1 MRRRLSTLHRTKFFQ
16 TKAEFVKTLFCI
28 LACAVLL
35 SGRTSSAKAIAP
47 AEKLLKKLEQEMLMA
62 YVMLDF
68 SALNQVY
75 GDEYTSTS
83 YDGTVFTKKQVVE
96 MVKSA
101 SLRLDS
107 INVSDSKVRLYGNTA
122 VIKGIRKYFR
132 AGKNLGTVRY
142 TEIWVNRGNRWQCVS
157 GQLTSL
163 QEKK

>member
-1 MRRRLSTLHRTKFFQ
+1 MGG
-16 TKAEFVKTLFCI
+16 
-28 LACAVLL
+28 LL
-35 SGRTSSAKAIAP
+35 LGGSTSSARIIAP
-47 AEKLLKKLEQEMLMA
+47 QEKLIKKLEHEMLMA

-68 SALNQVY
+68 SALNLVY

-107 INVSDSKVRLYGNTA
+107 ISVSDSKVKLYGNTA
-122 VIKGIRKYFR
+122 VVSGIRKYHR
-132 AGKNLGTVRY
+132 AGKILGTVRY
-142 TEIWVNRGNRWQCVS
+142 TEVWVNRAGRWQCVS
-157 GQLTSL
+157 GQLTSF